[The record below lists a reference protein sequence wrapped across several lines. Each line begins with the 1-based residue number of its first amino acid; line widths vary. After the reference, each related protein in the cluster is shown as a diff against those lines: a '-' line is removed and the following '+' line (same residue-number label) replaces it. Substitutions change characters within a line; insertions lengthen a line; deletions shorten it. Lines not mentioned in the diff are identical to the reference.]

1 MAVIERKQRNMDKN
15 KGKTTDYSFQVDLK
29 GLIRLLSENLYSSN
43 DVFLRELLQN
53 CVDAIEARRIAE
65 PEFSAGKI
73 QISYLPKT
81 AKEAR
86 LVFSDNGI
94 GLTQAEIHTFLSVI
108 GQSSKRGEMKRGS
121 FIGQF
126 GIGLLSCFLVTD
138 EILVRSRSIREE
150 QGWRWLGRSDGTY
163 QVMPETETM
172 EPGCE
177 VILLLKGRNASCYG
191 EERVVERLKDYG
203 FLLQIPVE
211 FSGQG
216 GRQKINDAFIPWRQT
231 FCSNEEILAFGEL
244 LFEEKFFGVVPVS
257 GEGLQG
263 YAFISSRQTSAAA
276 TGKHKI
282 FLKDMLITEDGKDL
296 IPKWAFFTRCILNAQ
311 NLTPIASREGFVL
324 DHHLARARNT
334 IEKCIFDY
342 FVALS
347 QYDVDRLKQITIVHN
362 VAVKSLAVE
371 NEKIYHLFFPFLTF
385 FTNKGNLT
393 GFQLVEA
400 AKKTA
405 VYYCTEVD
413 EE

>member
-216 GRQKINDAFIPWRQT
+216 G
-231 FCSNEEILAFGEL
+231 
-244 LFEEKFFGVVPVS
+244 
-257 GEGLQG
+257 
-263 YAFISSRQTSAAA
+263 
-276 TGKHKI
+276 
-282 FLKDMLITEDGKDL
+282 
-296 IPKWAFFTRCILNAQ
+296 
-311 NLTPIASREGFVL
+311 
-324 DHHLARARNT
+324 
-334 IEKCIFDY
+334 
-342 FVALS
+342 
-347 QYDVDRLKQITIVHN
+347 
-362 VAVKSLAVE
+362 
-371 NEKIYHLFFPFLTF
+371 
-385 FTNKGNLT
+385 
-393 GFQLVEA
+393 
-400 AKKTA
+400 
-405 VYYCTEVD
+405 
-413 EE
+413 